1 MLDLFVQEFNGSIVK
16 VLGSRAKAVGD
27 MRNTSETFKR
37 GSMSIAFFA
46 FQLVNSLAATIVYSQ
61 AEPFYKGK
69 QIRIVTGA
77 TAGGFYDRWARLLA
91 RTMPKYIPGQPDIIV
106 QNMPGGGSLV
116 AANYVYG
123 VAKPDGLT
131 TVMPNSNVYLEQLS
145 GHKEVRFDL
154 RKFPIIGSQEKNYML
169 LYMRA
174 DAPYKTI
181 GDIIKAKEP
190 PKCGSTG
197 VGSAG
202 YILDR
207 VMEIALG
214 AKINTVMGYPG
225 GNEIDLAVEKG
236 EVHCRGNTI
245 LQHFG
250 REPFDTWHKK
260 GFDRHLIQ
268 TARKRDAVVAEAPT
282 IYELM
287 DQVKT
292 TESNRRLA
300 NVLLSGAEFGRFM
313 LVTPATPPDRVKMLR
328 EAYAKSMKDLELIA
342 EAKKGRMDMDPST
355 GEELQSL
362 VQEIMDQPPDVIERM
377 KKILSE

>member
-1 MLDLFVQEFNGSIVK
+1 M
-16 VLGSRAKAVGD
+16 
-27 MRNTSETFKR
+27 
-37 GSMSIAFFA
+37 
-46 FQLVNSLAATIVYSQ
+46 
-61 AEPFYKGK
+61 
-69 QIRIVTGA
+69 
-77 TAGGFYDRWARLLA
+77 
-91 RTMPKYIPGQPDIIV
+91 
-106 QNMPGGGSLV
+106 
-116 AANYVYG
+116 
-123 VAKPDGLT
+123 
-131 TVMPNSNVYLEQLS
+131 VMPNSNVYLEQLS

-207 VMEIALG
+207 VLEVALG

-236 EVHCRGNTI
+236 EIQCRGNTI
-245 LQHFG
+245 LPHFG

-268 TARKRDAVVAEAPT
+268 TARKRDPVVAEAPT

-287 DQVKT
+287 DQYKT
-292 TESNRRLA
+292 AESNRRLA

-313 LVTPATPPDRVKMLR
+313 LVTPGTPLGQSEDAPGSLRKVDEGSRTHRGSQEGTDGYGSLDRRRV
-328 EAYAKSMKDLELIA
+328 A
-342 EAKKGRMDMDPST
+342 GT
-355 GEELQSL
+355 GAR
-362 VQEIMDQPPDVIERM
+362 DYGPAARCH
-377 KKILSE
+377 